1 MKFFSFSKK
10 PTYEQHDNE
19 SINYYQFSSTKLE
32 LRDKLQE
39 NLNFEVI
46 KVWENKNCKKI
57 PLFDSVKRDLRKCK
71 NNSLLDEVLLE
82 ISLEFAKKVKQNN
95 DFEIHGLAVDNSLD
109 SKLKDS
115 KIFTKIHKNIKNLA
129 SHDIIFIDCM
139 VKSRNEIIQILT
151 KENEKQLLLV
161 DFTPA
166 KSKAIEWAN
175 KNLNNN
181 ISYVSAFL
189 VSNRNIQ
196 YSKSENIFEDQKCL
210 LMPGGN
216 INDSYY
222 KVLVQIIENIEM
234 NPYFIEPQ
242 EFDSYYA
249 ATTLIPKLIS
259 FSLIKKI
266 ESSSSWTEMSNL
278 ANEEFGNLTIG
289 STTDAEDI
297 FEILNST
304 TDLSKHWMK
313 EIFSEISIINNKIS
327 AGDQNLLDYLING
340 WESRM
345 RWELGI
351 TGSNENNSSPNI
363 LSSGQAMAG
372 FLVSENLVQKN
383 IDREKDKS
391 KDICRYKKTK

>member
-1 MKFFSFSKK
+1 MAIISFI
-10 PTYEQHDNE
+10 
-19 SINYYQFSSTKLE
+19 INS
-32 LRDKLQE
+32 D
-39 NLNFEVI
+39 
-46 KVWENKNCKKI
+46 
-57 PLFDSVKRDLRKCK
+57 
-71 NNSLLDEVLLE
+71 
-82 ISLEFAKKVKQNN
+82 ISLEFAKQIQNN
-95 DFEIHGLAVDNSLD
+95 NNFEIHGLAVDNSLD

-115 KIFTKIHKNIKNLA
+115 KIFTKIHKKLNSLA

-139 VKSRNEIIQILT
+139 VKYRNEIIQTLI
-151 KENEKQLLLV
+151 KNNDKKLLIV

-175 KNLNNN
+175 ENLNNN

-189 VSNRNIQ
+189 VSNINIQ
-196 YSKSENIFEDQKCL
+196 YSKSENLFEDQKCL
-210 LMPGGN
+210 LMPGHN
-216 INDSYY
+216 IDDSYY
-222 KVLVQIIENIEM
+222 KILIQIIESIEM
-234 NPYFIEPQ
+234 KPYFIEPQ

-278 ANEEFGNLTIG
+278 ANEEFSNLTIG

-304 TDLSKHWMK
+304 ADLSKHWMK
-313 EIFSEISIINNKIS
+313 EIFNEISIINNKIS
-327 AGDQNLLDYLING
+327 AGDKNLLDYLING

-351 TGSNENNSSPNI
+351 TGSNENNPSSNI

-372 FLVSENLVQKN
+372 LFVSENLVQKN
-383 IDREKDKS
+383 IDRERAKS
-391 KDICRYKKTK
+391 KDIWRYKKTK

>member
-1 MKFFSFSKK
+1 MAIISFI
-10 PTYEQHDNE
+10 
-19 SINYYQFSSTKLE
+19 INS
-32 LRDKLQE
+32 
-39 NLNFEVI
+39 
-46 KVWENKNCKKI
+46 
-57 PLFDSVKRDLRKCK
+57 
-71 NNSLLDEVLLE
+71 E

-95 DFEIHGLAVDNSLD
+95 DFEIHGLAIDNSLD

-139 VKSRNEIIQILT
+139 VKYRNEIIQILT

-166 KSKAIEWAN
+166 KTKAIEWAN

-216 INDSYY
+216 VNDSYY

-234 NPYFIEPQ
+234 KPYFIEPQ

-266 ESSSSWTEMSNL
+266 ESSSSWAEMSNL
-278 ANEEFGNLTIG
+278 ANEEFGNLTMG

-351 TGSNENNSSPNI
+351 TGSNENNPSPNI

-391 KDICRYKKTK
+391 KDIWRYKKTK

>member
-1 MKFFSFSKK
+1 MAIISFI
-10 PTYEQHDNE
+10 
-19 SINYYQFSSTKLE
+19 INS
-32 LRDKLQE
+32 D
-39 NLNFEVI
+39 
-46 KVWENKNCKKI
+46 
-57 PLFDSVKRDLRKCK
+57 
-71 NNSLLDEVLLE
+71 
-82 ISLEFAKKVKQNN
+82 ISLEFAKQIKNN
-95 DFEIHGLAVDNSLD
+95 NNFEIHGLAVDNSLD

-115 KIFTKIHKNIKNLA
+115 KIFTKIHKKLKSLA
-129 SHDIIFIDCM
+129 SHDMIFIDCM
-139 VKSRNEIIQILT
+139 VKYRNEIIQTLI
-151 KENEKQLLLV
+151 KNNDKKLLIV

-175 KNLNNN
+175 ENLNNN

-189 VSNRNIQ
+189 VSNINIQ
-196 YSKSENIFEDQKCL
+196 YSKSENLFEDQKCL
-210 LMPGGN
+210 LMPGHN

-222 KVLVQIIENIEM
+222 KILVQMIESIEM
-234 NPYFIEPQ
+234 KPYFIEPQ

-278 ANEEFGNLTIG
+278 ANEEFSNLTIG

-304 TDLSKHWMK
+304 ADLSKHWMK
-313 EIFSEISIINNKIS
+313 EIFSEISIINNKIA
-327 AGDQNLLDYLING
+327 AGDKNLLDYLING

-351 TGSNENNSSPNI
+351 TGSNENDPSPNI

-383 IDREKDKS
+383 IDRERSKS
-391 KDICRYKKTK
+391 KDLWRYKKTK

>member
-1 MKFFSFSKK
+1 MAIISFI
-10 PTYEQHDNE
+10 
-19 SINYYQFSSTKLE
+19 INS
-32 LRDKLQE
+32 D
-39 NLNFEVI
+39 
-46 KVWENKNCKKI
+46 
-57 PLFDSVKRDLRKCK
+57 
-71 NNSLLDEVLLE
+71 
-82 ISLEFAKKVKQNN
+82 ISLEFAKQIKNN
-95 DFEIHGLAVDNSLD
+95 NNFEIHGLAVDNSLD

-115 KIFTKIHKNIKNLA
+115 KIFTKIHKKLNSLA

-139 VKSRNEIIQILT
+139 VKYRNEIIQTLI
-151 KENEKQLLLV
+151 KNNDKKLLIV

-175 KNLNNN
+175 ENLNNN

-189 VSNRNIQ
+189 VSNINIQ
-196 YSKSENIFEDQKCL
+196 YSKSENLFEDQKCL
-210 LMPGGN
+210 LMPGHN
-216 INDSYY
+216 IDDSYY
-222 KVLVQIIENIEM
+222 KILIQMIESIEM
-234 NPYFIEPQ
+234 KPYFIEAQ

-278 ANEEFGNLTIG
+278 ANEEFSNLTIG

-304 TDLSKHWMK
+304 ADLSKHWMK
-313 EIFSEISIINNKIS
+313 EIFSEISIINNKIA
-327 AGDQNLLDYLING
+327 AGDKNLLDYLING

-351 TGSNENNSSPNI
+351 TGSNEKNPSSNI

-391 KDICRYKKTK
+391 KDIWRYKKTK

>member
-1 MKFFSFSKK
+1 MAIISFI
-10 PTYEQHDNE
+10 
-19 SINYYQFSSTKLE
+19 INS
-32 LRDKLQE
+32 D
-39 NLNFEVI
+39 
-46 KVWENKNCKKI
+46 
-57 PLFDSVKRDLRKCK
+57 
-71 NNSLLDEVLLE
+71 
-82 ISLEFAKKVKQNN
+82 ISLEFAKQIQNN
-95 DFEIHGLAVDNSLD
+95 NNFEIHGLTVDNSLD

-115 KIFTKIHKNIKNLA
+115 KIFTKIHKKLNSLA

-139 VKSRNEIIQILT
+139 VKYRNEIIQTLI
-151 KENEKQLLLV
+151 KNNDKKLLIV

-175 KNLNNN
+175 ENLNNN

-189 VSNRNIQ
+189 VSNINIQ
-196 YSKSENIFEDQKCL
+196 YSKSENLFEDQKCL
-210 LMPGGN
+210 LMPGHN
-216 INDSYY
+216 IDDSYY
-222 KVLVQIIENIEM
+222 KILIQIIESIEM
-234 NPYFIEPQ
+234 KPYFIEPQ

-266 ESSSSWTEMSNL
+266 ESSSSWAEMSNL
-278 ANEEFGNLTIG
+278 ANEEFSNLTIG

-304 TDLSKHWMK
+304 ADLSKHWMK
-313 EIFSEISIINNKIS
+313 EIFNEISIINNKIS
-327 AGDQNLLDYLING
+327 AGDKNLLDYLING

-351 TGSNENNSSPNI
+351 TGSNENNPSSNI

-372 FLVSENLVQKN
+372 LFVSENLVQKN
-383 IDREKDKS
+383 IDRERAKS
-391 KDICRYKKTK
+391 KDIWRYKKTK

>member
-1 MKFFSFSKK
+1 MAIISFI
-10 PTYEQHDNE
+10 
-19 SINYYQFSSTKLE
+19 INS
-32 LRDKLQE
+32 D
-39 NLNFEVI
+39 
-46 KVWENKNCKKI
+46 
-57 PLFDSVKRDLRKCK
+57 
-71 NNSLLDEVLLE
+71 
-82 ISLEFAKKVKQNN
+82 ISLEFAKQIKNN
-95 DFEIHGLAVDNSLD
+95 NNFEIHGLAVDNSLD

-115 KIFTKIHKNIKNLA
+115 KIFTKIHKKLNSLA

-139 VKSRNEIIQILT
+139 VKYRNEIIQTLI
-151 KENEKQLLLV
+151 KNNDKKLLIV

-175 KNLNNN
+175 ENLNNN

-189 VSNRNIQ
+189 VPNINIQ

-210 LMPGGN
+210 LMPGHN
-216 INDSYY
+216 IDDSYY
-222 KVLVQIIENIEM
+222 KILIQMIESIEM
-234 NPYFIEPQ
+234 KPYFIEAQ

-278 ANEEFGNLTIG
+278 ANEEFSNLTIG

-304 TDLSKHWMK
+304 ADLSKHWMK
-313 EIFSEISIINNKIS
+313 EIFSEISIINNKIA
-327 AGDQNLLDYLING
+327 AGDKNLLDYLING

-351 TGSNENNSSPNI
+351 TGSNENDPSPNI

-383 IDREKDKS
+383 IDRERSKS
-391 KDICRYKKTK
+391 KDLWRYKKTK

>member
-1 MKFFSFSKK
+1 MAIISFI
-10 PTYEQHDNE
+10 
-19 SINYYQFSSTKLE
+19 INS
-32 LRDKLQE
+32 D
-39 NLNFEVI
+39 
-46 KVWENKNCKKI
+46 
-57 PLFDSVKRDLRKCK
+57 
-71 NNSLLDEVLLE
+71 
-82 ISLEFAKKVKQNN
+82 ISLEFAKQIKNN
-95 DFEIHGLAVDNSLD
+95 NNFEIHGLAVDNSLD

-115 KIFTKIHKNIKNLA
+115 KIFTKIHKKLKSLA
-129 SHDIIFIDCM
+129 SHDMIFIDCM
-139 VKSRNEIIQILT
+139 VKYRNEIIQTLI
-151 KENEKQLLLV
+151 KNNDKKLLIV

-175 KNLNNN
+175 ENLNNN

-189 VSNRNIQ
+189 VSNINIQ

-210 LMPGGN
+210 LMPGHN
-216 INDSYY
+216 IDDSYY
-222 KVLVQIIENIEM
+222 KILIQMIESIEM
-234 NPYFIEPQ
+234 KPYFIEAQ

-278 ANEEFGNLTIG
+278 ANEEFSNLTIG
-289 STTDAEDI
+289 STTDAEEI

-304 TDLSKHWMK
+304 ADLSKHWMK
-313 EIFSEISIINNKIS
+313 EIFSEISIINNKIA
-327 AGDQNLLDYLING
+327 AGDKNLLDYLING

-351 TGSNENNSSPNI
+351 TGSNENDPSPNI

-383 IDREKDKS
+383 IDRERSKS
-391 KDICRYKKTK
+391 KDLWRYKKTK

>member
-1 MKFFSFSKK
+1 MAIISFI
-10 PTYEQHDNE
+10 
-19 SINYYQFSSTKLE
+19 INSE
-32 LRDKLQE
+32 L
-39 NLNFEVI
+39 
-46 KVWENKNCKKI
+46 
-57 PLFDSVKRDLRKCK
+57 
-71 NNSLLDEVLLE
+71 
-82 ISLEFAKKVKQNN
+82 SLEFAKKIKQNN

-115 KIFTKIHKNIKNLA
+115 KIFNKIHKNIKSLS

-139 VKSRNEIIQILT
+139 VKYRNDIIQALT
-151 KENEKQLLLV
+151 KDNEKQLLLV
-161 DFTPA
+161 DFSPA
-166 KSKAIEWAN
+166 KSKAVEWAN

-189 VSNRNIQ
+189 VSNINIQ
-196 YSKSENIFEDQKCL
+196 YSKSDNIFEDQKCL

-216 INDSYY
+216 VNDSYY
-222 KVLVQIIENIEM
+222 KILVQMIESIEM
-234 NPYFIEPQ
+234 KPYFIEPQ

-266 ESSSSWTEMSNL
+266 EDSSSWTEMSNL
-278 ANEEFGNLTIG
+278 ANEEFSNLTIG
-289 STTDAEDI
+289 SKTDPEDI
-297 FEILNST
+297 FEILKST

-313 EIFSEISIINNKIS
+313 EIFNEISIMNNKIS
-327 AGDQNLLDYLING
+327 EDDQTLLDYLING

-345 RWELGI
+345 RWELGV
-351 TGSNENNSSPNI
+351 TGSNENDPSSNI

-383 IDREKDKS
+383 IDRERAKS
-391 KDICRYKKTK
+391 RDIWRYKKTK

>member
-1 MKFFSFSKK
+1 MAIISFI
-10 PTYEQHDNE
+10 
-19 SINYYQFSSTKLE
+19 INS
-32 LRDKLQE
+32 D
-39 NLNFEVI
+39 
-46 KVWENKNCKKI
+46 
-57 PLFDSVKRDLRKCK
+57 
-71 NNSLLDEVLLE
+71 
-82 ISLEFAKKVKQNN
+82 ISLEFAKQIKNN
-95 DFEIHGLAVDNSLD
+95 NNFEIHGLAVDNSLD

-115 KIFTKIHKNIKNLA
+115 KIFTKIHKKLKSLA
-129 SHDIIFIDCM
+129 SHDMIFIDCM
-139 VKSRNEIIQILT
+139 VKYRNEIIQTLI
-151 KENEKQLLLV
+151 KNNDKKLLIV

-175 KNLNNN
+175 ENLNKN

-189 VSNRNIQ
+189 VSNINIQ

-210 LMPGGN
+210 LMPGHN
-216 INDSYY
+216 IDDSYY
-222 KVLVQIIENIEM
+222 KILIQMIESIEM
-234 NPYFIEPQ
+234 KPYFIEAQ

-278 ANEEFGNLTIG
+278 ANEEFSNLTIG

-304 TDLSKHWMK
+304 ADLSKHWMK
-313 EIFSEISIINNKIS
+313 EIFSEISIINNKIA
-327 AGDQNLLDYLING
+327 AGDKNLLDYLING

-351 TGSNENNSSPNI
+351 TGSNENDPSPNI

-383 IDREKDKS
+383 IDRERSKS
-391 KDICRYKKTK
+391 KDLWRYKKTK

>member
-1 MKFFSFSKK
+1 MAIISFI
-10 PTYEQHDNE
+10 
-19 SINYYQFSSTKLE
+19 INS
-32 LRDKLQE
+32 D
-39 NLNFEVI
+39 
-46 KVWENKNCKKI
+46 
-57 PLFDSVKRDLRKCK
+57 
-71 NNSLLDEVLLE
+71 
-82 ISLEFAKKVKQNN
+82 ISLEFAKQIKQNN
-95 DFEIHGLAVDNSLD
+95 DFEIHGLAVNNSFE
-109 SKLKDS
+109 SKLKES
-115 KIFTKIHKNIKNLA
+115 KIFTKIHKNLNSLA
-129 SHDIIFIDCM
+129 SHDIVFIDCM
-139 VKSRNEIIQILT
+139 VKYRNEIIQTLI
-151 KENEKQLLLV
+151 KNNEKKSLLV
-161 DFTPA
+161 DFSPA

-175 KNLNNN
+175 ENLNNN

-189 VSNRNIQ
+189 VSNINIQ
-196 YSKSENIFEDQKCL
+196 FSKSENIFEDQKCL
-210 LMPGGN
+210 LMPGHN
-216 INDSYY
+216 IDDSYY
-222 KVLVQIIENIEM
+222 KILIQIIESTEM
-234 NPYFIEPQ
+234 KPYFIEPQ

-266 ESSSSWTEMSNL
+266 ESSSSWAEMSNL

-304 TDLSKHWMK
+304 TDLSKYWMK

-327 AGDQNLLDYLING
+327 LGDQSLLDYLING

-351 TGSNENNSSPNI
+351 TGSNENAPSPNI

-383 IDREKDKS
+383 IDREKAKT
-391 KDICRYKKTK
+391 KDIWRYKKKK

>member
-1 MKFFSFSKK
+1 MAIISFI
-10 PTYEQHDNE
+10 
-19 SINYYQFSSTKLE
+19 INS
-32 LRDKLQE
+32 D
-39 NLNFEVI
+39 
-46 KVWENKNCKKI
+46 
-57 PLFDSVKRDLRKCK
+57 
-71 NNSLLDEVLLE
+71 
-82 ISLEFAKKVKQNN
+82 ISLEFAKQIKNN
-95 DFEIHGLAVDNSLD
+95 NNFEIHGLAVNNSLD

-115 KIFTKIHKNIKNLA
+115 KIFTKIHKKLNSLP

-139 VKSRNEIIQILT
+139 VKYRNEIIQTLI
-151 KENEKQLLLV
+151 KNNDKKLLIV

-166 KSKAIEWAN
+166 KSKAIEWAD
-175 KNLNNN
+175 KNLNKN

-189 VSNRNIQ
+189 VSNINIQ

-210 LMPGGN
+210 LMPGQN

-222 KVLVQIIENIEM
+222 KVLVQIIESIEM
-234 NPYFIEPQ
+234 KPYFLEPQ

-266 ESSSSWTEMSNL
+266 ESSSSWTEMSSL

-304 TDLSKHWMK
+304 TDLSKYWMK
-313 EIFSEISIINNKIS
+313 EIFSEISIINNKIL

-351 TGSNENNSSPNI
+351 TGSNENASYPNI

-372 FLVSENLVQKN
+372 LIVSENLVQKN
-383 IDREKDKS
+383 IDRERAKT
-391 KDICRYKKTK
+391 KDIWRYKKKK

>member
-1 MKFFSFSKK
+1 MIIIIQ
-10 PTYEQHDNE
+10 TL
-19 SINYYQFSSTKLE
+19 I
-32 LRDKLQE
+32 
-39 NLNFEVI
+39 
-46 KVWENKNCKKI
+46 
-57 PLFDSVKRDLRKCK
+57 K
-71 NNSLLDEVLLE
+71 NNDKKLL
-82 ISLEFAKKVKQNN
+82 I
-95 DFEIHGLAVDNSLD
+95 
-109 SKLKDS
+109 
-115 KIFTKIHKNIKNLA
+115 
-129 SHDIIFIDCM
+129 
-139 VKSRNEIIQILT
+139 
-151 KENEKQLLLV
+151 V

-175 KNLNNN
+175 ENLNNN

-189 VSNRNIQ
+189 VSNINIQ

-210 LMPGGN
+210 LMPGHN
-216 INDSYY
+216 IDDSYY
-222 KVLVQIIENIEM
+222 KILIQMIESIEM
-234 NPYFIEPQ
+234 KPYFIEAQ

-278 ANEEFGNLTIG
+278 ANEEFSNLTIG

-304 TDLSKHWMK
+304 ADLSKHWMK
-313 EIFSEISIINNKIS
+313 EIFSEISIINNKIA
-327 AGDQNLLDYLING
+327 AGDKNLLDYLING

-351 TGSNENNSSPNI
+351 TGSNENNPSSNI

-372 FLVSENLVQKN
+372 LFVSENLVQKN
-383 IDREKDKS
+383 IDRERSKS
-391 KDICRYKKTK
+391 KDLWRYKKTK

>member
-1 MKFFSFSKK
+1 MAIISFI
-10 PTYEQHDNE
+10 
-19 SINYYQFSSTKLE
+19 INS
-32 LRDKLQE
+32 D
-39 NLNFEVI
+39 
-46 KVWENKNCKKI
+46 
-57 PLFDSVKRDLRKCK
+57 
-71 NNSLLDEVLLE
+71 
-82 ISLEFAKKVKQNN
+82 ISLEFAKQIQNN
-95 DFEIHGLAVDNSLD
+95 NNFEIHGLTVDNSLD

-115 KIFTKIHKNIKNLA
+115 KIFTKIHKKLNSLA

-139 VKSRNEIIQILT
+139 VKYRNEIIQTLI
-151 KENEKQLLLV
+151 KNNDKKLLIV

-175 KNLNNN
+175 ENLNNN

-189 VSNRNIQ
+189 VSNINIQ
-196 YSKSENIFEDQKCL
+196 YSKSENLFEDQKCL
-210 LMPGGN
+210 LMPGHN
-216 INDSYY
+216 IDDSYY
-222 KVLVQIIENIEM
+222 KILIQIIESIEM
-234 NPYFIEPQ
+234 KPYFIEPQ

-278 ANEEFGNLTIG
+278 ANEEFSNLTIG

-351 TGSNENNSSPNI
+351 TGSNENNPSSNI

-372 FLVSENLVQKN
+372 LFVSENLVQKN
-383 IDREKDKS
+383 IDRERAKS
-391 KDICRYKKTK
+391 KDIWRYKKTK

>member
-1 MKFFSFSKK
+1 MAIISFI
-10 PTYEQHDNE
+10 
-19 SINYYQFSSTKLE
+19 INS
-32 LRDKLQE
+32 D
-39 NLNFEVI
+39 
-46 KVWENKNCKKI
+46 
-57 PLFDSVKRDLRKCK
+57 
-71 NNSLLDEVLLE
+71 
-82 ISLEFAKKVKQNN
+82 ISLEFAKQIKNN
-95 DFEIHGLAVDNSLD
+95 NNFEIHGLAVDNSLD

-115 KIFTKIHKNIKNLA
+115 KIFTKIHKKLKSLA
-129 SHDIIFIDCM
+129 SHDMIFIDCM
-139 VKSRNEIIQILT
+139 VKYRNEIIQTLI
-151 KENEKQLLLV
+151 KNNDKKLLIV

-175 KNLNNN
+175 ENLNNN

-189 VSNRNIQ
+189 VPNINIQ

-210 LMPGGN
+210 LMPGHN
-216 INDSYY
+216 IDDSYY
-222 KVLVQIIENIEM
+222 KILIQMIESIEM
-234 NPYFIEPQ
+234 KPYFIEAQ

-278 ANEEFGNLTIG
+278 ANEEFSNLTIG

-304 TDLSKHWMK
+304 ADLSKHWMK
-313 EIFSEISIINNKIS
+313 EIFSEISIINNKIA
-327 AGDQNLLDYLING
+327 AGDKNLLDYLING

-351 TGSNENNSSPNI
+351 TGSNENDPSPNI

-383 IDREKDKS
+383 IDRERSKS
-391 KDICRYKKTK
+391 KDLWRYKKTK

>member
-1 MKFFSFSKK
+1 M
-10 PTYEQHDNE
+10 
-19 SINYYQFSSTKLE
+19 
-32 LRDKLQE
+32 
-39 NLNFEVI
+39 
-46 KVWENKNCKKI
+46 
-57 PLFDSVKRDLRKCK
+57 
-71 NNSLLDEVLLE
+71 
-82 ISLEFAKKVKQNN
+82 
-95 DFEIHGLAVDNSLD
+95 
-109 SKLKDS
+109 
-115 KIFTKIHKNIKNLA
+115 
-129 SHDIIFIDCM
+129 IFIDCM
-139 VKSRNEIIQILT
+139 VKYRNEIIQTLI
-151 KENEKQLLLV
+151 KNNDKKLLIV

-175 KNLNNN
+175 ENLNNN

-189 VSNRNIQ
+189 VSNINIQ
-196 YSKSENIFEDQKCL
+196 YSKSENLFEDQKCL
-210 LMPGGN
+210 LMPGHN
-216 INDSYY
+216 IDDSYY
-222 KVLVQIIENIEM
+222 KILVQMIESIEM
-234 NPYFIEPQ
+234 KPYFIEAQ

-278 ANEEFGNLTIG
+278 ANEEFSNLTIG

-304 TDLSKHWMK
+304 ADLSKHWMK
-313 EIFSEISIINNKIS
+313 EIFSEISIINNKIA
-327 AGDQNLLDYLING
+327 AGDKNLLDYLIYG

-351 TGSNENNSSPNI
+351 TGSNENDPSPNI

-383 IDREKDKS
+383 IDRERSKS
-391 KDICRYKKTK
+391 KDLWRYKKTK

>member
-1 MKFFSFSKK
+1 MAIISFI
-10 PTYEQHDNE
+10 
-19 SINYYQFSSTKLE
+19 INS
-32 LRDKLQE
+32 D
-39 NLNFEVI
+39 
-46 KVWENKNCKKI
+46 
-57 PLFDSVKRDLRKCK
+57 
-71 NNSLLDEVLLE
+71 
-82 ISLEFAKKVKQNN
+82 ISLEFAKQIQNN
-95 DFEIHGLAVDNSLD
+95 NNFEIHGLTVDNSLD

-115 KIFTKIHKNIKNLA
+115 KIFTKIHKKLNSLA

-139 VKSRNEIIQILT
+139 VKYRNEIIQTLI
-151 KENEKQLLLV
+151 KNNDKKLLIV

-175 KNLNNN
+175 ENLNNN

-189 VSNRNIQ
+189 VSNINIQ
-196 YSKSENIFEDQKCL
+196 YSKSENLFEDQKCL
-210 LMPGGN
+210 LMPGHN
-216 INDSYY
+216 IDDSYY
-222 KVLVQIIENIEM
+222 KILIQIIESIEM
-234 NPYFIEPQ
+234 KPYFIEPQ

-266 ESSSSWTEMSNL
+266 ESSSSWAEMSNL
-278 ANEEFGNLTIG
+278 ANEEYSNLTIG

-304 TDLSKHWMK
+304 ADLSKHWMK
-313 EIFSEISIINNKIS
+313 EIFNEISIINNKIS
-327 AGDQNLLDYLING
+327 AGDKNLLDYLING

-351 TGSNENNSSPNI
+351 TGSNENNPSSNI

-372 FLVSENLVQKN
+372 LFVSENLVQKN
-383 IDREKDKS
+383 IDRERAKS
-391 KDICRYKKTK
+391 KDIWRYKKTK

>member
-1 MKFFSFSKK
+1 MAIISFI
-10 PTYEQHDNE
+10 
-19 SINYYQFSSTKLE
+19 INS
-32 LRDKLQE
+32 D
-39 NLNFEVI
+39 
-46 KVWENKNCKKI
+46 
-57 PLFDSVKRDLRKCK
+57 
-71 NNSLLDEVLLE
+71 
-82 ISLEFAKKVKQNN
+82 ISLEFAKQIQNN
-95 DFEIHGLAVDNSLD
+95 NNFEIHGLTVDNSLD

-115 KIFTKIHKNIKNLA
+115 KIFTKIHKKLNSLA

-139 VKSRNEIIQILT
+139 VKYRNEIIQTLI
-151 KENEKQLLLV
+151 KNNDKKLLIV

-175 KNLNNN
+175 ENLNNN

-189 VSNRNIQ
+189 VSNINIQ
-196 YSKSENIFEDQKCL
+196 YSKSENLFEDQKCL
-210 LMPGGN
+210 LMPGHN
-216 INDSYY
+216 IDDSYY
-222 KVLVQIIENIEM
+222 KILIQIIESIEM
-234 NPYFIEPQ
+234 KPYFIEPQ

-278 ANEEFGNLTIG
+278 ANEEFSNLTIG

-304 TDLSKHWMK
+304 ADLSKHWMK
-313 EIFSEISIINNKIS
+313 EIFNEISIINNKIS
-327 AGDQNLLDYLING
+327 AGDKNLLDYLING

-351 TGSNENNSSPNI
+351 TGSNENNPSSNI

-372 FLVSENLVQKN
+372 LFVSENLVQKN
-383 IDREKDKS
+383 IDRERAKS
-391 KDICRYKKTK
+391 KDIWRYKKTK

>member
-1 MKFFSFSKK
+1 MAIISFI
-10 PTYEQHDNE
+10 
-19 SINYYQFSSTKLE
+19 INS
-32 LRDKLQE
+32 D
-39 NLNFEVI
+39 
-46 KVWENKNCKKI
+46 
-57 PLFDSVKRDLRKCK
+57 
-71 NNSLLDEVLLE
+71 
-82 ISLEFAKKVKQNN
+82 ISLEFAKQIKNN
-95 DFEIHGLAVDNSLD
+95 NNFEIHGLAVDNSLD

-115 KIFTKIHKNIKNLA
+115 KIFTKIHKKLKSLA
-129 SHDIIFIDCM
+129 SHDMIFIDCM
-139 VKSRNEIIQILT
+139 VKYRNEIIQTLI
-151 KENEKQLLLV
+151 KNNDKKLLIV

-175 KNLNNN
+175 ENLNKN

-189 VSNRNIQ
+189 VSNINIQ
-196 YSKSENIFEDQKCL
+196 YSKSENLFEDQKCL
-210 LMPGGN
+210 LMPGHN
-216 INDSYY
+216 IDDSYY
-222 KVLVQIIENIEM
+222 KILIQMIESIEM
-234 NPYFIEPQ
+234 KPYFIEAQ

-278 ANEEFGNLTIG
+278 ANEEFSNLTIG

-304 TDLSKHWMK
+304 ADLSKHWMK
-313 EIFSEISIINNKIS
+313 EIFSEISIINNKIA
-327 AGDQNLLDYLING
+327 AGDKNLLDYLING

-351 TGSNENNSSPNI
+351 TGSNENDPSPNI

-383 IDREKDKS
+383 IDRERSKS
-391 KDICRYKKTK
+391 KDLWRYKKTK